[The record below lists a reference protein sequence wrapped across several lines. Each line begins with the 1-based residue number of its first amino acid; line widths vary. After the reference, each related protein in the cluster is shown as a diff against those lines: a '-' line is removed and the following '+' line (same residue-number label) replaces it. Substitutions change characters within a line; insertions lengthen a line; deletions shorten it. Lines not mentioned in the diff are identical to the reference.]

1 MLRRYWPDD
10 FDLIVPTAVGHRGGS
25 RRGSGHTTIERLV
38 DVTEQL
44 LDERGLSSVH
54 VAGNSLGGWMAIEL
68 ARRGRARS
76 VCALSPAGFWTPGTH
91 DNTGATNVLIRTK
104 RLAELSRVLA
114 PIVTWPAFARKLM
127 LRDIAVHGDRLSQ
140 SQTLAIVQ
148 DVVECSAAAD
158 LLGTT
163 ESVARMDILPC
174 PITLVW
180 AEKDRP
186 ISAVGQWSDR
196 STAHSRRPVRRAAR
210 RRACANDRRSSSM
223 RRSHPLHRRYG
234 CLGAR
239 RHCRR
244 TAETRCTDRIHSPSV
259 ISAVALAGVV
269 LEIEGVATVRAL
281 PHS

>member
-1 MLRRYWPDD
+1 MSTKAPLMLLHGVTMSASAWDDVAPLLADD
-10 FDLIVPTAVGHRGGS
+10 FDLIVPTAVGHRGGPP
-25 RRGSGHTTIERLV
+25 RSGHTTIERLV

-180 AEKDRP
+180 AEKDRLFP
-186 ISAVGQWSDR
+186 PSVNGVIAQQRIPGAQYVVLPGVGHVPMIDDPARCAEVIR
-196 STAHSRRPVRRAAR
+196 STVDMAA
-210 RRACANDRRSSSM
+210 
-223 RRSHPLHRRYG
+223 
-234 CLGAR
+234 
-239 RHCRR
+239 
-244 TAETRCTDRIHSPSV
+244 
-259 ISAVALAGVV
+259 
-269 LEIEGVATVRAL
+269 
-281 PHS
+281 